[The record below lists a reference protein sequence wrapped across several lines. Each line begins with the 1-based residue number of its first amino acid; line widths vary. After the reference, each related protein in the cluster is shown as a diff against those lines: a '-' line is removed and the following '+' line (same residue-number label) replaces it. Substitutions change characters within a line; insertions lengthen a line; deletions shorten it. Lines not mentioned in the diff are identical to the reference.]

1 MSKTILKIH
10 LIAAARPNFMKIA
23 PLYHALNKEKWAN
36 PLVIHTGQ
44 HYDLNM
50 SDVFFKDLKLPEP
63 HNHLGIGGG
72 SHADQTG
79 KVMIAY
85 EKVIMEEKPDLI
97 IVVGDVNATM
107 ACTITAAKIN
117 FNNKKCNRPLIAHME
132 AGLRSFD
139 RSMPEEINR
148 IVTDALADILWTPSP
163 DGDENLAKEGIVA
176 EKVERVG
183 NIMLDSFEMLRE
195 IIDKQETYKKIG
207 LKQKE
212 YAVVTLHRPSNVD
225 SEDNL
230 ALLCNSLVQVAEEVK
245 LCFPI
250 HPRTKKQLV
259 RYGLYEKLSGSKQI
273 LLTEPLN
280 YIRFMNLVVN
290 SRLAITD
297 SGGLQEETT
306 YIGIPCLTM
315 RDNTERPITI
325 TEGTNSLCT
334 AGNLLNAVKL
344 SLNND
349 SKTIR
354 IPDMW
359 DGNTANRVVE
369 SIKRRFINKSPEI
382 N

>member
-1 MSKTILKIH
+1 MNQILLKIH

-23 PLYHALNKEKWAN
+23 PLYHALSKEPWAN
-36 PLVIHTGQ
+36 PIIIHTGQ

-85 EKVIMEEKPDLI
+85 EKVIVEDKPDLV

-107 ACTITAAKIN
+107 ACTITAAKISDN
-117 FNNKKCNRPLIAHME
+117 TKKWNRPLIAHME

-148 IVTDALADILWTPSP
+148 VVTDSLADILWTPSP
-163 DGDENLAKEGIVA
+163 DGDENLLREGIAA
-176 EKVERVG
+176 EKIERVG
-183 NIMLDSFEMLRE
+183 NIMLDSFEMLRDT
-195 IIDKQETYKKIG
+195 IYKQNTYKKFG
-207 LKQKE
+207 LKLKE

-225 SEDNL
+225 NEAKL
-230 ALLCNSLVQVAEEVK
+230 KILCDGLVQVAEEVK

-250 HPRTKKQLV
+250 HPRTKKQLMY
-259 RYGLYEKLSGSKQI
+259 YGLYEKLSESERI

-280 YIRFMNLVVN
+280 YISFMNLMAN
-290 SRLAITD
+290 SRMVITD

-306 YIGIPCLTM
+306 YLGIPCLTM
-315 RDNTERPITI
+315 RENTERTITI
-325 TEGTNSLCT
+325 TQGTNRLCT
-334 AGNLLNAVKL
+334 AENMFNAVTF
-344 SLNND
+344 SLKND
-349 SKTIR
+349 LKSSS

-359 DGNTANRVVE
+359 DGNTANRVID
-369 SIKRRFINKSPEI
+369 SIKKRFIR
-382 N
+382 